1 MMSKRALGKG
11 LDALFQS
18 YQQEVEVFET
28 NQVDM
33 NNDEIKEIKIQDIDP
48 NKNQPRKDFDGESID
63 ELVKS
68 IKEHGILQPILV
80 KPNNGRY
87 TIIAGERRWRAARLV
102 GLDKI
107 PAIVKDIEES
117 EMLILA
123 LVENLQ
129 REDLDPIEEAEGIKR
144 LMDDCNLTQE
154 QVAQKIGKS
163 RPVIANALRL
173 LTLSPKIQS
182 YLKENKITTGHA
194 RALLGIED
202 EQTREEIALYII
214 EKGLSVR
221 ETEKLIKRLKEGDN
235 PKTKKIHPKEKP
247 SYLIDIEEKLEES
260 LGTRVLITQGK
271 KKGVIEIEY
280 YNNDD
285 LERIMERILQN

>member
-1 MMSKRALGKG
+1 MSKKALGRG

-18 YQQEVEVFET
+18 YQQELEVFDTDQT
-28 NQVDM
+28 NEKAEEVR
-33 NNDEIKEIKIQDIDP
+33 EIKIQDIDP
-48 NKNQPRKDFDGESID
+48 NKNQPRKDFDEEKID
-63 ELVKS
+63 ELVIS
-68 IKEHGILQPILV
+68 IKEHGVLQPILL

-87 TIIAGERRWRAARLV
+87 TIIAGERRWRAARLA

-107 PAIVKDIEES
+107 PAIIRDIEES
-117 EMLILA
+117 EILLLA

-129 REDLDPIEEAEGIKR
+129 REDLDPIEEAEGIRR
-144 LMDDCNLTQE
+144 LMDECNLTQE
-154 QVAQKIGKS
+154 QVAQKVGKS

-202 EQTREEIALYII
+202 QKIREEIAIYII

-221 ETEKLIKRLKEGDN
+221 DTERLIKRIKEGESLKPN
-235 PKTKKIHPKEKP
+235 KAEKKDKP
-247 SYLIDIEEKLEES
+247 SYLIDIEERLEES
-260 LGTRVLITQGK
+260 LGTKVVITQGK

-285 LERIMERILQN
+285 LERIMDKILQK

>member
-1 MMSKRALGKG
+1 MSKKALGRG

-18 YQQEVEVFET
+18 YQQELEVFDIDQT
-28 NQVDM
+28 NEKAEEVR
-33 NNDEIKEIKIQDIDP
+33 EIKIQDIDP
-48 NKNQPRKDFDGESID
+48 NKNQPRKDFDEEKID
-63 ELVKS
+63 ELVIS
-68 IKEHGILQPILV
+68 IKEHGVLQPILL

-87 TIIAGERRWRAARLV
+87 TIIAGERRWRAARLA

-107 PAIVKDIEES
+107 PAIIRDIEES
-117 EMLILA
+117 EILLLA

-129 REDLDPIEEAEGIKR
+129 REDLDPIEEAEGIRR
-144 LMDDCNLTQE
+144 LMDECNLTQE
-154 QVAQKIGKS
+154 QVAQKVGKS

-202 EQTREEIALYII
+202 QKIREEIAIYII

-221 ETEKLIKRLKEGDN
+221 DTERLIKRIKEGESLKPN
-235 PKTKKIHPKEKP
+235 KAEKKDKP
-247 SYLIDIEEKLEES
+247 SYLIDIEERLEES
-260 LGTRVLITQGK
+260 LGTKVVITQGK

-285 LERIMERILQN
+285 LERIMDKILQK

>member
-1 MMSKRALGKG
+1 MSKKALGRG

-18 YQQEVEVFET
+18 YQQELEVFDTDQT
-28 NQVDM
+28 NEKAEEVR
-33 NNDEIKEIKIQDIDP
+33 EIKIQDIDP
-48 NKNQPRKDFDGESID
+48 NKNQPRKDFDEEKID
-63 ELVKS
+63 ELVIS
-68 IKEHGILQPILV
+68 IKEHGVLQPILL

-87 TIIAGERRWRAARLV
+87 TIIAGERRWRAARLA

-107 PAIVKDIEES
+107 PAIVRDIEES
-117 EMLILA
+117 EILLLA

-129 REDLDPIEEAEGIKR
+129 REDLDPIEEAEGIRR
-144 LMDDCNLTQE
+144 LMDECNLTQE
-154 QVAQKIGKS
+154 QVAQKVGKS

-202 EQTREEIALYII
+202 QKIREEIAIYII

-221 ETEKLIKRLKEGDN
+221 DTERLIKRIKEGESLKPN
-235 PKTKKIHPKEKP
+235 KAEKKDKP
-247 SYLIDIEEKLEES
+247 SYLIDIEERLEES
-260 LGTRVLITQGK
+260 LGTKVVITQGK

-285 LERIMERILQN
+285 LERIMDKILQK

>member
-1 MMSKRALGKG
+1 MSKRALGKG